1 MLVLVGGLGLGVPVS
16 GGADASDSLK
26 AVNLVARQ
34 LTPSTGNRGAPGTH
48 NTLAS
53 YMESKAAFELGED
66 TCATC
71 TQAENAVL
79 NCCSPGASWDGQ
91 CDEGM
96 THSWLAGYAACNGG
110 SGNAVTVS
118 AASVIREER
127 VALNETIDDLDPEF
141 QRILQEKHEEHKAEK
156 KRESDREEKR
166 RDAHRAASKGKHGN
180 WHAAGAHAARP
191 ASPHG
196 GHAAHP
202 HNKAMASRTRRD
214 HPNARTHGAHGQTP
228 KAEHPHNKAMAN
240 RASAAAAAAEVGPEQ
255 PQPQQPQQPQQTET
269 PETPENASGC
279 SHTQD
284 NPSYN
289 HFSLKDV
296 ALEQCEK
303 ACLSSTCACYEF
315 HEEDKLCQLSL
326 MKTEEKASLN
336 ARAEPEPRKN
346 SNSGARVG
354 NNHDSRRRSSSSEYR
369 AIADRLLAG
378 KGRVVQTLRGGS
390 ERKSHSQ
397 RGMTPRHRDDQRSRH
412 PPNKDDIKG
421 RLGSVKSRLNKW
433 RDDFGTPGR
442 EKAKASGRERDNA
455 AEDTG
460 FGFRDHMRSGN

>member
-1 MLVLVGGLGLGVPVS
+1 MLALVGGLGLGVPIS
-16 GGADASDSLK
+16 GGADATDSLN
-26 AVNLVARQ
+26 AVNLVARE

-71 TQAENAVL
+71 TPAENAVL

-110 SGNAVTVS
+110 GGNAVTVS

-127 VALNETIDDLDPEF
+127 AALNETIGDLDPEF
-141 QRILQEKHEEHKAEK
+141 QRILQEKHAEHKEEK
-156 KRESDREEKR
+156 KRESDREEKK
-166 RDAHRAASKGKHGN
+166 RDAHRAASKGKHGKG
-180 WHAAGAHAARP
+180 HAAGAHAARP

-202 HNKAMASRTRRD
+202 HNKAMASRTSRD
-214 HPNARTHGAHGQTP
+214 HPNARTHGAHGQSP

-240 RASAAAAAAEVGPEQ
+240 RASAAAAAAEAAPG
-255 PQPQQPQQPQQTET
+255 QQQQQQQQPQQT
-269 PETPENASGC
+269 ETPENASGC

-326 MKTEEKASLN
+326 KKTVEKASLN
-336 ARAEPEPRKN
+336 ARAEPRKH
-346 SNSGARVG
+346 SNSGARAS
-354 NNHDSRRRSSSSEYR
+354 NNRDSHRSSGSRSSGSEYHK
-369 AIADRLLAG
+369 IAERLQAG
-378 KGRVVQTLRGGS
+378 RGRVEQTLRGGF
-390 ERKSHSQ
+390 ERKGHSQ
-397 RGMTPRHRDDQRSRH
+397 RDVAPRHRDDQRSRR
-412 PPNKDDIKG
+412 PDKNDIKA

-442 EKAKASGRERDNA
+442 EKAKASGREHDHA

-460 FGFRDHMRSGN
+460 IFRGHRRSGKE

>member
-1 MLVLVGGLGLGVPVS
+1 MLALVGGLGLGVPIS
-16 GGADASDSLK
+16 GGADASDSLN
-26 AVNLVARQ
+26 AVNLVARE

-71 TQAENAVL
+71 TPAENAVL

-110 SGNAVTVS
+110 GGNAVTVS

-127 VALNETIDDLDPEF
+127 AALNETIGDLDPEF
-141 QRILQEKHEEHKAEK
+141 QRILQEKHAEHKEEK
-156 KRESDREEKR
+156 KRESDREEKK
-166 RDAHRAASKGKHGN
+166 RDAHRAASKGKHGKG
-180 WHAAGAHAARP
+180 HAAGAHAARP

-202 HNKAMASRTRRD
+202 HNKAMASRTSRD
-214 HPNARTHGAHGQTP
+214 HPNARTHGAHGQSP

-240 RASAAAAAAEVGPEQ
+240 RASAAAAAAEAGLG
-255 PQPQQPQQPQQTET
+255 QQQQQQQQQPQQTET
-269 PETPENASGC
+269 PDNASGC
-279 SHTQD
+279 SHTED

-326 MKTEEKASLN
+326 KKTVEKASLN
-336 ARAEPEPRKN
+336 ARAEPRKH
-346 SNSGARVG
+346 SNSGARAS
-354 NNHDSRRRSSSSEYR
+354 NNRESHRSSGSRSSGSEYHK
-369 AIADRLLAG
+369 IAERLQAG
-378 KGRVVQTLRGGS
+378 RGRVEQTLRGGF
-390 ERKSHSQ
+390 ERKGHSQ
-397 RGMTPRHRDDQRSRH
+397 RDVAPRHRDDQRSRR
-412 PPNKDDIKG
+412 PDKNDIKA

-442 EKAKASGRERDNA
+442 EKAKASGREHDHA

-460 FGFRDHMRSGN
+460 IFRGHRRSGK

>member
-1 MLVLVGGLGLGVPVS
+1 MLALVGGLGLGVPIS
-16 GGADASDSLK
+16 GGADASDSLN
-26 AVNLVARQ
+26 AVNLVARE

-71 TQAENAVL
+71 TPAENAVL

-96 THSWLAGYAACNGG
+96 AHSWLAGYAACNGG
-110 SGNAVTVS
+110 GGNAVTVS

-127 VALNETIDDLDPEF
+127 AALNETIGDLDPEF
-141 QRILQEKHEEHKAEK
+141 QRILQEKHAEHKEEK
-156 KRESDREEKR
+156 KRESDREEKK
-166 RDAHRAASKGKHGN
+166 RDAHRAASKGKHGKG
-180 WHAAGAHAARP
+180 HAAGAHAARP

-202 HNKAMASRTRRD
+202 HNKAMARRTSRD
-214 HPNARTHGAHGQTP
+214 HPNARTHSAHGQTP
-228 KAEHPHNKAMAN
+228 KAEHPHNEAMAN
-240 RASAAAAAAEVGPEQ
+240 RASAAAPTAEAGPG
-255 PQPQQPQQPQQTET
+255 QQPQQLPQQMN
-269 PETPENASGC
+269 TPENASGC

-284 NPSYN
+284 NPSYD

-296 ALEQCEK
+296 ALEQCEE

-326 MKTEEKASLN
+326 KKTVEKASLN
-336 ARAEPEPRKN
+336 ARAAPRKH
-346 SNSGARVG
+346 SNSGARAS
-354 NNHDSRRRSSSSEYR
+354 NNRDSHRSSGSRSSGSEYHK
-369 AIADRLLAG
+369 IAERLQAG
-378 KGRVVQTLRGGS
+378 RGRVEQTLRGGF
-390 ERKSHSQ
+390 ERKGHSQ
-397 RGMTPRHRDDQRSRH
+397 RDVAPRHRDDQRSRR
-412 PPNKDDIKG
+412 PDKNDIKA

-442 EKAKASGRERDNA
+442 EKAKASGREHDHA

-460 FGFRDHMRSGN
+460 IFRGHRRSGK

>member
-1 MLVLVGGLGLGVPVS
+1 MLALVGGLGLGVPIS
-16 GGADASDSLK
+16 GGADATDSLN
-26 AVNLVARQ
+26 AVNLVARE

-71 TQAENAVL
+71 TPAENAVL

-110 SGNAVTVS
+110 GGNAVTVS

-127 VALNETIDDLDPEF
+127 AALNETIGDLDPEF
-141 QRILQEKHEEHKAEK
+141 QRILQEKHAEHKEEK
-156 KRESDREEKR
+156 KRESDREEKK
-166 RDAHRAASKGKHGN
+166 RDAHRAASKGKHGKG
-180 WHAAGAHAARP
+180 HAAGAHAARP

-202 HNKAMASRTRRD
+202 HNKAMASRTSRD
-214 HPNARTHGAHGQTP
+214 HPNARTHGAHGQSP

-240 RASAAAAAAEVGPEQ
+240 RASAAAAAAEAAPG
-255 PQPQQPQQPQQTET
+255 QQQQQQQQPQQT
-269 PETPENASGC
+269 ETPENASGC

-326 MKTEEKASLN
+326 KKTVEKASLN
-336 ARAEPEPRKN
+336 ARAEPRKH
-346 SNSGARVG
+346 SNSGARAS
-354 NNHDSRRRSSSSEYR
+354 NNRDSHRSSGSRSSGSEYHK
-369 AIADRLLAG
+369 IAERLQAG
-378 KGRVVQTLRGGS
+378 RGRVEQTLRGGF
-390 ERKSHSQ
+390 ERKGHSQ
-397 RGMTPRHRDDQRSRH
+397 RDVAPRHRDDQRSRR
-412 PPNKDDIKG
+412 PDKNDIKA

-442 EKAKASGRERDNA
+442 EKAKASGREHDHA

-460 FGFRDHMRSGN
+460 IFRGHRQSGK

>member
-1 MLVLVGGLGLGVPVS
+1 MLALVGGLGLGVPIS
-16 GGADASDSLK
+16 GGADASDSLN
-26 AVNLVARQ
+26 AVNLVARE

-71 TQAENAVL
+71 TPAENAVL

-110 SGNAVTVS
+110 GGNAVTVS

-127 VALNETIDDLDPEF
+127 AALNETIGDLDPEF
-141 QRILQEKHEEHKAEK
+141 QRILQEKHAEHKEEK
-156 KRESDREEKR
+156 KRESDREEKK
-166 RDAHRAASKGKHGN
+166 RDAHRAASKGKHGKG
-180 WHAAGAHAARP
+180 HAAGAHAARP

-202 HNKAMASRTRRD
+202 HNKAMASRTSRD
-214 HPNARTHGAHGQTP
+214 HPNARTHGAHGQSP

-240 RASAAAAAAEVGPEQ
+240 RASAAAAAAEAGLG
-255 PQPQQPQQPQQTET
+255 QQQQQQQQPQQTET
-269 PETPENASGC
+269 PDNASGC

-326 MKTEEKASLN
+326 KKTVEKASLN
-336 ARAEPEPRKN
+336 ARAEPRKH
-346 SNSGARVG
+346 SNSGARAS
-354 NNHDSRRRSSSSEYR
+354 NNRDSHRSSGSRSSGSEYHK
-369 AIADRLLAG
+369 IAERLQAG
-378 KGRVVQTLRGGS
+378 RGRVEQTLRGGF
-390 ERKSHSQ
+390 ERKGHSQ
-397 RGMTPRHRDDQRSRH
+397 RDVAPRHRDDQRSRR
-412 PPNKDDIKG
+412 PDKNDIKA

-442 EKAKASGRERDNA
+442 EKAKASGREHDHA

-460 FGFRDHMRSGN
+460 IFRGHRRSGK

>member
-1 MLVLVGGLGLGVPVS
+1 MLALVGGLGLGVPIS
-16 GGADASDSLK
+16 GGADATDSLN
-26 AVNLVARQ
+26 AVNLVARE

-53 YMESKAAFELGED
+53 YMESKPAFELGED

-71 TQAENAVL
+71 TPAENAVL

-110 SGNAVTVS
+110 GGNAVTVS

-127 VALNETIDDLDPEF
+127 AALNETIGDLDPEF
-141 QRILQEKHEEHKAEK
+141 QRILQEKHAEHKEEK
-156 KRESDREEKR
+156 KRESDREEKK
-166 RDAHRAASKGKHGN
+166 RDAHRAASKGKHGKG
-180 WHAAGAHAARP
+180 HAAGAHAARP

-202 HNKAMASRTRRD
+202 HNKAMASRTSRD
-214 HPNARTHGAHGQTP
+214 HPNARTHGAHGQSP

-240 RASAAAAAAEVGPEQ
+240 RASAAAAAAEAAPG
-255 PQPQQPQQPQQTET
+255 QQQQQQQQPQQT
-269 PETPENASGC
+269 ETPENASGC

-326 MKTEEKASLN
+326 KKTVEKASLN
-336 ARAEPEPRKN
+336 ARAEPRKH
-346 SNSGARVG
+346 SNSGARAS
-354 NNHDSRRRSSSSEYR
+354 NNRDSHRSSGSRSSGSEYHK
-369 AIADRLLAG
+369 IAERLQAG
-378 KGRVVQTLRGGS
+378 RGRVEQTLRGGL
-390 ERKSHSQ
+390 ERKGHSQ
-397 RGMTPRHRDDQRSRH
+397 RDVAPRHRDDQRSRR
-412 PPNKDDIKG
+412 PDKNDIKA

-442 EKAKASGRERDNA
+442 EKAKASGREHDHA

-460 FGFRDHMRSGN
+460 IFRGHRQSGK

>member
-1 MLVLVGGLGLGVPVS
+1 MLALVGGLGLGVPIS
-16 GGADASDSLK
+16 GGADASDSLN
-26 AVNLVARQ
+26 AVNLVARE

-71 TQAENAVL
+71 TPAENAVL

-110 SGNAVTVS
+110 GGNAVTVS

-127 VALNETIDDLDPEF
+127 AALNETIGDLDPEF
-141 QRILQEKHEEHKAEK
+141 QRILQEKHAEHKEEK
-156 KRESDREEKR
+156 KRESDREEKK
-166 RDAHRAASKGKHGN
+166 RDAHRAASKGKHGKG
-180 WHAAGAHAARP
+180 HAAGAHAARP

-202 HNKAMASRTRRD
+202 HNKAMASRTSRD
-214 HPNARTHGAHGQTP
+214 HPNARTHGAHGQSP

-240 RASAAAAAAEVGPEQ
+240 RASAAAAAAEAGPGQ
-255 PQPQQPQQPQQTET
+255 QQQQQPPPQQT
-269 PETPENASGC
+269 ETPENASGC

-326 MKTEEKASLN
+326 KKTVEKASLN
-336 ARAEPEPRKN
+336 ARAEPRKH
-346 SNSGARVG
+346 SNSGARAS
-354 NNHDSRRRSSSSEYR
+354 NNRDSHRSSGSRSSGSEYHK
-369 AIADRLLAG
+369 IAERLQAG
-378 KGRVVQTLRGGS
+378 RGRVEQTLRGGF
-390 ERKSHSQ
+390 ERKGHSQ
-397 RGMTPRHRDDQRSRH
+397 RDVAPRHRDDQRSRR
-412 PPNKDDIKG
+412 PDKNDIKA

-442 EKAKASGRERDNA
+442 EKAKASGREHDHA

-460 FGFRDHMRSGN
+460 IFRGHRRSGK

>member
-1 MLVLVGGLGLGVPVS
+1 MLALVGGLGLGVPIS
-16 GGADASDSLK
+16 GGADASDSLN
-26 AVNLVARQ
+26 AVNLVARE

-71 TQAENAVL
+71 TPAENAVL

-110 SGNAVTVS
+110 GGNAVTVS

-127 VALNETIDDLDPEF
+127 AALNETIGDLDPEF
-141 QRILQEKHEEHKAEK
+141 QRILQEKHAEHKEEK
-156 KRESDREEKR
+156 KRESDREEKK
-166 RDAHRAASKGKHGN
+166 RDAHRAASKGKHGKG
-180 WHAAGAHAARP
+180 HAAGAHAARP

-202 HNKAMASRTRRD
+202 HNKAMASRTSRD
-214 HPNARTHGAHGQTP
+214 HPNARTHGAHGQSP

-240 RASAAAAAAEVGPEQ
+240 RASAAAAAAEAGPGQ
-255 PQPQQPQQPQQTET
+255 QQQQQQPPPQQT
-269 PETPENASGC
+269 ETPENASGC

-326 MKTEEKASLN
+326 KKTVEKASLN
-336 ARAEPEPRKN
+336 ARAEPRKH
-346 SNSGARVG
+346 SNSGARAS
-354 NNHDSRRRSSSSEYR
+354 NNRESHRSSGSRSSGSEYHK
-369 AIADRLLAG
+369 IAERLQAG
-378 KGRVVQTLRGGS
+378 RGRVEQTLRGGF
-390 ERKSHSQ
+390 ERKGHSQ
-397 RGMTPRHRDDQRSRH
+397 RDVAPRHRDDQRSRR
-412 PPNKDDIKG
+412 PDKNDIKA

-442 EKAKASGRERDNA
+442 EKAKASGREHDHA

-460 FGFRDHMRSGN
+460 IFRGHRRSGK

>member
-1 MLVLVGGLGLGVPVS
+1 MLALVGGLGLGVPIS
-16 GGADASDSLK
+16 GGADASDSLN
-26 AVNLVARQ
+26 AVNLVARE

-71 TQAENAVL
+71 TPAENAVL

-110 SGNAVTVS
+110 GGNAVTVS

-127 VALNETIDDLDPEF
+127 AALNETIGDLDPEF
-141 QRILQEKHEEHKAEK
+141 QRILQEKHAEHKEEK
-156 KRESDREEKR
+156 KRESDREEKK
-166 RDAHRAASKGKHGN
+166 RDAHRAASKGKHGKG
-180 WHAAGAHAARP
+180 HAAGAHAARP

-202 HNKAMASRTRRD
+202 HNKAMASRTSRD
-214 HPNARTHGAHGQTP
+214 HPNARTHGAHGQSP

-240 RASAAAAAAEVGPEQ
+240 RASAAAAAAEAAPG
-255 PQPQQPQQPQQTET
+255 QQQQQQQQQPQQT
-269 PETPENASGC
+269 ETPENASGC

-326 MKTEEKASLN
+326 KKTVEKASLN
-336 ARAEPEPRKN
+336 ARAEPRKH
-346 SNSGARVG
+346 SNSGARAS
-354 NNHDSRRRSSSSEYR
+354 NNRDSHRSSGSRSSGSEYHK
-369 AIADRLLAG
+369 IAERLQAG
-378 KGRVVQTLRGGS
+378 RGRVEQTLRGGF
-390 ERKSHSQ
+390 ERKGHSQ
-397 RGMTPRHRDDQRSRH
+397 RDVAPRHRDDQRSRR
-412 PPNKDDIKG
+412 PDKNDIKA

-442 EKAKASGRERDNA
+442 EKAKASGREHDHA

-460 FGFRDHMRSGN
+460 IFRGHRQSGK

>member
-1 MLVLVGGLGLGVPVS
+1 MLALVGGLGLGVPIS
-16 GGADASDSLK
+16 GGADASDSLN
-26 AVNLVARQ
+26 AVNLVARE

-71 TQAENAVL
+71 TPAENAVL

-110 SGNAVTVS
+110 GGNAVTVS

-127 VALNETIDDLDPEF
+127 AALNETIGDLDPEF
-141 QRILQEKHEEHKAEK
+141 QRILQEKHAEHKEEK
-156 KRESDREEKR
+156 KRESDREEKK
-166 RDAHRAASKGKHGN
+166 RDAHRAASKGKHGKG
-180 WHAAGAHAARP
+180 HAAGAHAARP

-202 HNKAMASRTRRD
+202 HNKAMASRTSRD
-214 HPNARTHGAHGQTP
+214 HPNARTHGAHGQSP

-240 RASAAAAAAEVGPEQ
+240 RASAAAAAAEAGPG
-255 PQPQQPQQPQQTET
+255 QQQQQQQQPQQT
-269 PETPENASGC
+269 ETPENASGC

-326 MKTEEKASLN
+326 KKTVEKASLN
-336 ARAEPEPRKN
+336 ARAEPRKH
-346 SNSGARVG
+346 SNSGARAS
-354 NNHDSRRRSSSSEYR
+354 NNRDSHRSSGSRSSGSEYHK
-369 AIADRLLAG
+369 IAERLQAG
-378 KGRVVQTLRGGS
+378 RGRVEQTLRGGF
-390 ERKSHSQ
+390 ERKGHSQ
-397 RGMTPRHRDDQRSRH
+397 RDVAPRHRDDQRSRR
-412 PPNKDDIKG
+412 PDKNDIKA

-442 EKAKASGRERDNA
+442 EKAKASGREHDHA

-460 FGFRDHMRSGN
+460 IFRGHRRSGK

>member
-1 MLVLVGGLGLGVPVS
+1 MLALVGGLGLGVPIS
-16 GGADASDSLK
+16 GGADASDSLN
-26 AVNLVARQ
+26 AVNLVARE

-71 TQAENAVL
+71 TPAENAVL

-110 SGNAVTVS
+110 GGNAVTVS

-127 VALNETIDDLDPEF
+127 AALNETIGDLDPEF
-141 QRILQEKHEEHKAEK
+141 QRILQEKHAEHKEEK
-156 KRESDREEKR
+156 KRESDREEKK
-166 RDAHRAASKGKHGN
+166 RDAHRAASKGKHGKG
-180 WHAAGAHAARP
+180 HAAGAHAARP

-202 HNKAMASRTRRD
+202 HNKAMASRTSRD
-214 HPNARTHGAHGQTP
+214 HPNARTHGAHGQSP

-240 RASAAAAAAEVGPEQ
+240 RASAAAAAAEAAPG
-255 PQPQQPQQPQQTET
+255 QQQQQQQQPQQT
-269 PETPENASGC
+269 ETPENASGC

-326 MKTEEKASLN
+326 KKTVEKASLN
-336 ARAEPEPRKN
+336 ARAEPRKH
-346 SNSGARVG
+346 SNSGARAS
-354 NNHDSRRRSSSSEYR
+354 NNRDSHRSSGSRSSGSEYHK
-369 AIADRLLAG
+369 IAERLQAG
-378 KGRVVQTLRGGS
+378 RGRVEQTLRGGF
-390 ERKSHSQ
+390 ERKGHSQ
-397 RGMTPRHRDDQRSRH
+397 RDVAPRHRDDQRSRR
-412 PPNKDDIKG
+412 PDKNDIKA

-442 EKAKASGRERDNA
+442 EKAKASGREHDHA

-460 FGFRDHMRSGN
+460 IFRGHRQSGK

>member
-1 MLVLVGGLGLGVPVS
+1 MLALVGGLGLGVPVS
-16 GGADASDSLK
+16 GGADASDSLN
-26 AVNLVARQ
+26 AVNLVAKQ

-71 TQAENAVL
+71 TPAENAVL

-96 THSWLAGYAACNGG
+96 AHSWLAGYAACNGG
-110 SGNAVTVS
+110 GGNAVTVS

-127 VALNETIDDLDPEF
+127 VALNETIGDLDPEF
-141 QRILQEKHEEHKAEK
+141 QRILQEKHEEHKEEK

-166 RDAHRAASKGKHGN
+166 RDAHRAASKSKHGKG
-180 WHAAGAHAARP
+180 HAAGAHAARP

-202 HNKAMASRTRRD
+202 HNKAMARRTSRD
-214 HPNARTHGAHGQTP
+214 HPNARTHSAHGQTP
-228 KAEHPHNKAMAN
+228 KAEHPHNEAMAN
-240 RASAAAAAAEVGPEQ
+240 RASAAAPTAEAGPG
-255 PQPQQPQQPQQTET
+255 QQPQQLPQQMN
-269 PETPENASGC
+269 TPENASGC

-284 NPSYN
+284 NPSYD

-326 MKTEEKASLN
+326 QKTVEKASAEKASVEK
-336 ARAEPEPRKN
+336 ARAEPRKN
-346 SNSGARVG
+346 SNSGTRVG
-354 NNHDSRRRSSSSEYR
+354 NNHDSRRSSRSEYR

-378 KGRVVQTLRGGS
+378 KGRVEQTLRGGF
-390 ERKSHSQ
+390 ERKGHSQ
-397 RGMTPRHRDDQRSRH
+397 RDMTPRHRDDQRSRR
-412 PPNKDDIKG
+412 PDKNDIKA

-442 EKAKASGRERDNA
+442 EKAKASGREHDHA
-455 AEDTG
+455 AQDTG
-460 FGFRDHMRSGN
+460 IFRGDRSDK